1 MPDDVLD
8 EFTMGLAAME
18 GYEGANGL
26 AMRKWDEVRRDLT
39 VAFSKA
45 ENRSFGQVYPDGQ
58 LTIALTDTFSSK
70 AFFGDFKK
78 DVPRAQRWRGVRQ
91 DSADPFEFARIARD
105 VYQEMGI
112 DPKTSMISYSVL
124 GIS

>member
-1 MPDDVLD
+1 MFDSDALID

-26 AMRKWDEVRRDLT
+26 AMDKWDEVCLKCLQRYIISAGNIL
-39 VAFSKA
+39 
-45 ENRSFGQVYPDGQ
+45 EIQVYPAGQ

-70 AFFGDFKK
+70 AFFADFKK
-78 DVPRAQRWRGVRQ
+78 DVERAKRWRGVRQ

-105 VYQEMGI
+105 VYLEMGI
-112 DPKTSMISYSVL
+112 DPKTSQSL
-124 GIS
+124 